1 MVYKSLLMTTPIF
14 NIDKSLQAVL
24 FVANRLSRKDF
35 HKIFKVL
42 YFADREHLTKYGRPI
57 TGDTYIAMEYGPVP
71 SAIYDIF
78 KAVRGDGYQWEQIES
93 VKKLFRIK
101 DRCFIDPLQDANTD
115 WLSESDISELNA
127 ALTKYGQLSWQEVI
141 NLSHAHAWS
150 ATPLNDRMSIEDIMR
165 ENGADA
171 EFIAD
176 IIEDM
181 RAAKE
186 FTR

>member
-1 MVYKSLLMTTPIF
+1 MTTPIF